1 MSTTTHPNATP
12 VVLPTLHGSDIE
24 QLIHA
29 SHWDP
34 FGVLGPHV
42 VDADGRS
49 HLAIRAMLPDA
60 AKAWVVDLSGGEPG
74 TPIPMNRLHA
84 EGLFELVIPD
94 RSTAM
99 PYRLAVENGD
109 GHRWQLVDAYRFG
122 QVLSDFDVYLLGEG
136 NHLRSYEKLGAHIR
150 EIDGIRGVHFAV
162 WAPNAQRVSVVGN
175 FNHWDGRRHPMRNL
189 GPTGLWEIFIPDL
202 QPGEVYKYEIRS
214 RYNNYLVSKADP
226 YGFYAERRPQTASIV
241 WDVDQFRWNDAEWM
255 GRRTRNQGLDAPVS
269 VYEVHLGSWKRRAEQ
284 QGEYLSY
291 AELAEQ
297 LAHYVTEMGFT
308 HVELLPISEH
318 PFDGSWGYQ
327 PVGLYAPTSRFGSP
341 DDFAQFVDTM
351 HRHGIGVIIDWVPA
365 HFPRDQ
371 HGLGYFD
378 GTHLYEH
385 EDPRLGEHRDWGT
398 KIYNFGRSE
407 VRNYLLANALFWLD
421 KYHIDGLRVD
431 AVASM
436 LYLDYSRN
444 PGEWVPNAFGGNEN
458 LEAIDFLKKFN
469 EAAHA
474 QFPGVLTIAEE
485 STAFPGVSRPT
496 YVGGLG
502 FSLKWNMGWMN
513 DTLRYIAKDPVYRKY
528 EHGVLTFSL
537 VYAFSENF
545 MLPLSHDEVVHGKR
559 SLIDKMPG
567 DMWQKVANLRLLL
580 SYQWTHPGKKLL
592 FMGGEFGQWRE
603 WNESESLDWHLLQWA
618 DHQGLQ
624 RMVADLNRIYR
635 AEGALHEIDF
645 DWQGFDWLE
654 LHDWENSVLA
664 FLRKGKQPGD
674 ELVVVC
680 NFTPCLRENYRIGV
694 PRGGGY
700 REVFNSDSSLYG
712 GSNAGNSGYL
722 EAIPEHH
729 AGRPCFLNLTLPP
742 LAVVILKPEHTA

>member
-1 MSTTTHPNATP
+1 MSTTTSPTTAPSRSATIH
-12 VVLPTLHGSDIE
+12 LSDIE
-24 QLIHA
+24 HLIRA
-29 SHWDP
+29 DHWDP
-34 FGVLGPHV
+34 FGVLGPHS
-42 VDADGRS
+42 AGENGRAAI
-49 HLAIRAMLPDA
+49 AIRTFAPDA
-60 AKAWVVDLSGGEPG
+60 RKAWVVDLAEGEPG
-74 TPIPMNRLHA
+74 RRVEMERIHPA
-84 EGLFELVIPD
+84 GLFELVLPG
-94 RSTAM
+94 RSTAP
-99 PYRLAVENGD
+99 PYRLAVENEA
-109 GHRWQLVDAYRFG
+109 GHSWQYVDPYRFG
-122 QVLSDFDVYLLGEG
+122 QVLSDFDIYLLGEG

-162 WAPNAQRVSVVGN
+162 WAPNARRVSVVGD

-202 QPGEVYKYEIRS
+202 QPGEVYKYEVKS
-214 RYNNYLVSKADP
+214 RYNDYLVSKADP
-226 YGFYAERRPQTASIV
+226 YGFYAEQRPQTASIV
-241 WDVDQFRWNDAEWM
+241 WDIDQFRWDDGEWM
-255 GRRTRNQGLDAPVS
+255 ASREHRQALDAPIS
-269 VYEVHLGSWKRRAEQ
+269 VYEVHLGSWRRSAE
-284 QGEYLSY
+284 GNGYVSY
-291 AELAEQ
+291 RDLAEQ
-297 LAHYVTEMGFT
+297 LASYVTEMGFT
-308 HVELLPISEH
+308 HVELLPINEH

-341 DDFAQFVDTM
+341 DEFAIFVDTM
-351 HRHGIGVIIDWVPA
+351 HRHGIGVIVDWVPA
-365 HFPRDQ
+365 HFPRDL

-398 KIYNFGRSE
+398 KIYNFGRAE

-496 YVGGLG
+496 YIGGLG

-513 DTLRYIAKDPVYRKY
+513 DTLRYFSKDPVYRKY
-528 EHGVLTFSL
+528 EHGSLTFSL
-537 VYAFSENF
+537 VYAFTENF

-559 SLIDKMPG
+559 ALLDKMPG
-567 DMWQKVANLRLLL
+567 DMWQRVANLRLLL

-603 WNESESLDWHLLQWA
+603 WNESQSLDWHLLQWP

-635 AEGALHEIDF
+635 SEPALHQVDF
-645 DWQGFDWLE
+645 EWQGFDWLE

-664 FLRKGKQPGD
+664 FLRKGKNPGD
-674 ELVVVC
+674 EVVVVC

-694 PRGGGY
+694 PHGGGY
-700 REVFNSDSSLYG
+700 RELFNSDASIYG
-712 GSNAGNSGYL
+712 GSNAGNAGYL
-722 EAIPEHH
+722 ESIPEHH
-729 AGRPCFLNLTLPP
+729 AGRPYHLNLTLPP
-742 LAVVILKPEHTA
+742 LGVILLKAQHDG